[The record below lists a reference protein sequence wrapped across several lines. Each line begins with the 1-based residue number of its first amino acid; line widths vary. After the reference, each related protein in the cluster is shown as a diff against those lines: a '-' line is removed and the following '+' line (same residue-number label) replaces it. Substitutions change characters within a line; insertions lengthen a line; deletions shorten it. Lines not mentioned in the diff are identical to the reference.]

1 MKGIEGNRNKI
12 ELAIDYRQGV
22 VRALTLS
29 I

>member
-12 ELAIDYRQGV
+12 ELTIDYRQGV